1 MRRRRWREY
10 QTESGAR
17 PIRDV
22 VDTMTDEEAADLA
35 EAMKEVL
42 HEGLC
47 AARHLRG
54 EIFEIR
60 AGGSTRSFR
69 LLFAPEGRHKQVL
82 LALSVFSK
90 TTQREG
96 VRNSVYGLE
105 QRVDA
110 AASGVVSFI
119 PDGPRSGWRAACGP
133 SSSLGG
139 HGPKWP
145 SRS

>member
-90 TTQREG
+90 TTQRTP
-96 VRNSVYGLE
+96 VREIELAQ
-105 QRVDA
+105 QRLVNWRSRARTALHENIVSWPVRDFVGDI
-110 AASGVVSFI
+110 ASTIRRG
-119 PDGPRSGWRAACGP
+119 
-133 SSSLGG
+133 
-139 HGPKWP
+139 
-145 SRS
+145 